1 MGEAFRASGYGILD
15 FDIIKGKGCYLY
27 DTKGKKYLDFE
38 AGVWC
43 CALGHGNSH
52 INKVIREQI
61 ENISHTGY
69 RFINHIANE
78 ASYQILDILDMKGGK
93 CSFLSSGTEAVELAV
108 QIGRQISKAPFS
120 LVLDDQYFGSYGSAK
135 EKKENEYYK
144 FDYKKCNCCE
154 KNDVCDFNCPQ
165 LKMIPFDKIGS
176 FIFEPGGKGGFAKFP
191 PLGLVRNITEIVKE
205 NNGLIVIN
213 EVTTGLGRTGKWF
226 GFQHYD
232 IDPDIVAMGKIIGNG
247 YPVSATAFNR
257 KVFMELLRINFHYA
271 QSHTNDP
278 LGCVIASKVIEILKN
293 DKLINRSRETGE
305 FFTESLKEI
314 AENHDEIKEI
324 RGRGLLICI
333 EFKAY
338 YTEKQLDNLFFTLL
352 ENGYLT
358 GLIRSCNSIRF
369 LPPFIVSREE
379 IINLIKCLDRIL

>member
-43 CALGHGNSH
+43 CALGHSNSH

-61 ENISHTGY
+61 ESISHTGY
-69 RFINHIANE
+69 RFINNIANE
-78 ASYQILDILDMKGGK
+78 ASNQILDLLDMKDGK

-108 QIGRQISKAPFS
+108 QIGKQISHSPLS

-135 EKKENEYYK
+135 EKKENEYYI
-144 FDYKKCNCCE
+144 FDYKRCICCN
-154 KNDVCDFNCPQ
+154 KSATCDFRCPQ
-165 LKMIPFDKIGS
+165 FKMIPFNKIGS
-176 FIFEPGGKGGFAKFP
+176 FIFEPGGKGGLAKFP

-226 GFQHYD
+226 GFQHYNLE
-232 IDPDIVAMGKIIGNG
+232 PDIVAMGKIIGNG
-247 YPVSATAFNR
+247 YPVSATAFNH
-257 KVFMELLRINFHYA
+257 KVFKELLRINFHYA

-278 LGCVIASKVIEILKN
+278 LGCVIASKVIKILKKE
-293 DKLINRSRETGE
+293 KLINRSRETGE
-305 FFTESLKEI
+305 FFIESLKEI

-333 EFKAY
+333 EFK
-338 YTEKQLDNLFFTLL
+338 TDLTKKQLENLFHNLL

-358 GLIRSCNSIRF
+358 GLIRHCNSIRF
-369 LPPFIVSREE
+369 LPPFIVSRED
-379 IINLIKCLDRIL
+379 IKNFTKCLDRIF